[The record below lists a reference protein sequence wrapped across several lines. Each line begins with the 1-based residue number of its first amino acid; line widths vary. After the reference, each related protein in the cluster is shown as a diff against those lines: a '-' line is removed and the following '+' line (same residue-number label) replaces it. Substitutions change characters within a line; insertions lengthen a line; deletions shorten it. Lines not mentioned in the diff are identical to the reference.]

1 MNKYIEQIA
10 SMKYRVLNGFVSPH
24 KAIMLLGVIDMIE
37 FQLVEGNN
45 FYLDNET
52 KEAFM
57 FNWNQYLEDRC
68 LPFKANPWVAFWH
81 LHNEPFWHLV
91 PKDENEDAIK
101 NLVGPGETATLSQM
115 SNVIAYAKL
124 DDELYSL
131 LCDAEFRDSVKKIL
145 IDKFI
150 NAKKIEVAD
159 TIVKKR
165 HESKPVKKKA
175 ASTQRPILHKSV
187 KVIEGDSGEPHL
199 FFIKKYNEILGSGTF
214 DPVTNTFRLLPG
226 SRISAK
232 TSSSFARV
240 STYQEITSEYCELVD
255 DIYIVKKEYI
265 FSSPSTASSVLLGR
279 SSNGW
284 IDWKDALGNRLI
296 DIFPKK

>member
-57 FNWNQYLEDRC
+57 FNWNQYLEERC

-91 PKDENEDAIK
+91 PKDGNEEAIK

-124 DDELYSL
+124 DEELYSL
-131 LCDAEFRDSVKKIL
+131 LCDSEFRDSVKKIL

-165 HESKPVKKKA
+165 PESKPVKKKA
-175 ASTQRPILHKSV
+175 ASVRRPILHTAV
-187 KVIEGDSGEPHL
+187 KVVDAASCEPHL
-199 FFIKKYNEILGSGTF
+199 FFIKKFNEILGSGTF

-226 SRISAK
+226 SRISTK

-240 STYQEITSEYCELVD
+240 NTYQEITSNYCALED
-255 DIYIVKKEYI
+255 DIYVVKKEYI

-284 IDWKDALGNRLI
+284 IDWKDEYGVSLKDYYA
-296 DIFPKK
+296 K

>member
-1 MNKYIEQIA
+1 MSKYIEQIA

-57 FNWNQYLEDRC
+57 FNWNQYLEERS

-91 PKDENEDAIK
+91 PKDGNEEAIK

-115 SNVIAYAKL
+115 SKVIAYAKI

-131 LCDAEFRDSVKKIL
+131 LCDVEFRDSVKKIL
-145 IDKFI
+145 FDKFI

-165 HESKPVKKKA
+165 NETKPVKKRA
-175 ASTQRPILHKSV
+175 TSERRSILHTPPKSGEV
-187 KVIEGDSGEPHL
+187 SSSEPHL
-199 FFIKKYNEILGSGTF
+199 FYIKKYNEILGSGTF
-214 DPVTNTFRLLPG
+214 DPVSNTFRLLPG

-240 STYQEITSEYCELVD
+240 NTYQEITSDYCELVD
-255 DIYIVKKEYI
+255 DIYVVKKDYI

-284 IDWKDALGNRLI
+284 TDWKDEHGIRLK
-296 DIFPKK
+296 DFFPK

>member
-1 MNKYIEQIA
+1 MSKYIEQIA

-57 FNWNQYLEDRC
+57 FNWNQYLEERC

-81 LHNEPFWHLV
+81 LV
-91 PKDENEDAIK
+91 PKDGNEEAIK

-124 DDELYSL
+124 DEELFSL
-131 LCDAEFRDSVKKIL
+131 LCDAEFRDSVKKLL

-150 NAKKIEVAD
+150 NARKIVVAD

-165 HESKPVKKKA
+165 PESKPVKKKA
-175 ASTQRPILHKSV
+175 ASARRPILHTAV
-187 KVIEGDSGEPHL
+187 KVVDAASGEPHL

-214 DPVTNTFRLLPG
+214 NPVSNTFRLLPG
-226 SRISAK
+226 SRISTK

-240 STYQEITSEYCELVD
+240 NTYQEITSDYCELVD
-255 DIYIVKKEYI
+255 DIYVVKKDYI

-284 IDWKDALGNRLI
+284 TDWKDEHGIRLK
-296 DIFPKK
+296 DFFTK